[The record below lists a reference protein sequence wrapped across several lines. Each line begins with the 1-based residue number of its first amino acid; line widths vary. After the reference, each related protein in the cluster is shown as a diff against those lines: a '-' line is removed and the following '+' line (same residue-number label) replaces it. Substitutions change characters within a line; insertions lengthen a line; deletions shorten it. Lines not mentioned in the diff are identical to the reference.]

1 MKVSGDTE
9 VAMPAQSLTERSAK
23 GVMGLPANDSTVAL
37 MRKVDKQSGGLEVEF
52 SGGERSEHVTPR
64 QWITVAVLVYVNLI
78 NYMDRL
84 TLAGETTLTWTG
96 ALEFPVRWLVLGAAW
111 HGHFYSGL

>member
-1 MKVSGDTE
+1 
-9 VAMPAQSLTERSAK
+9 MPAQSLTERSAK

-84 TLAGETTLTWTG
+84 TLAGETISVD
-96 ALEFPVRWLVLGAAW
+96 LESPVRWLVLGAAW

>member
-1 MKVSGDTE
+1 
-9 VAMPAQSLTERSAK
+9 MPAQSLTERSAK

-84 TLAGETTLTWTG
+84 TLAGETISVD
-96 ALEFPVRWLVLGAAW
+96 LEFPVRWLVLDAAW

>member
-1 MKVSGDTE
+1 
-9 VAMPAQSLTERSAK
+9 MPAQSLTERSAK

-84 TLAGETTLTWTG
+84 TLAGETISVD
-96 ALEFPVRWLVLGAAW
+96 LEFHVRWLVLGAAW